1 MNGRRQSERAAQSWL
16 SGDVCVEIDGEHTT
30 ARNVEDWAAIRPD
43 FDPTNFSIMMH
54 ITRVGFL
61 VAQISTRAAKRHGI
75 NRADA
80 RLLMTIRGNLS
91 GSPLRPSM
99 LGERLD
105 LTRATITYRMDR
117 MIAKGFVQRTSDAK
131 DGRALNVRLTDAGR
145 VVVDDIM
152 TEISAIF
159 AERVAGVDAMI
170 AARDVMRDS
179 LTKFVAHWE
188 AVDGE
193 VAAGD

>member
-1 MNGRRQSERAAQSWL
+1 M
-16 SGDVCVEIDGEHTT
+16 EIEGEHST
-30 ARNVEDWAAIRPD
+30 AKNVEDWAAIRPD
-43 FDPTNFSIMMH
+43 FDPVNFSIMMH
-54 ITRVGFL
+54 MTRVGFL
-61 VAQISTRAAKRHGI
+61 VAQISSRAAKRHGI

-117 MIAKGFVQRTSDAK
+117 MIAKGFVARTSDAK

-145 VVVDDIM
+145 TVVDEIM

-159 AERVAGVDAMI
+159 AQKVAAVDELL
-170 AARDVMRDS
+170 AAREVVRDA
-179 LTKFVAHWE
+179 LTAFVRHWE
-188 AVDGE
+188 QTNDLADASE
-193 VAAGD
+193 